1 MKIYHYKH
9 YEDTI
14 TLTTELSDFEMVMN
28 GLVLVDS
35 SDAAEGYKIYL
46 AEIEGHLNR
55 ILKILPGTTKQYQ
68 LYKLVAILE
77 EMAKEDGFDLGWE
90 HKKTTPHRE

>member
-46 AEIEGHLNR
+46 DEIEGHLNR
-55 ILKILPGTTKQYQ
+55 ILKILPGTTKQIHLYQ
-68 LYKLVAILE
+68 LVALLE

-90 HKKTTPHRE
+90 HKKTTPYRE